1 MEGIWIA
8 ETDAVRYLYQGIL
21 QVGVGFHHWRKR
33 NGHGAVT
40 KLRQGL
46 EKLEPYRPSCMTID
60 VERLVRETSVLL
72 ADLQRRGRED
82 LPPFPPSGL
91 PSVHRTH
98 PAA

>member
-1 MEGIWIA
+1 
-8 ETDAVRYLYQGIL
+8 
-21 QVGVGFHHWRKR
+21 
-33 NGHGAVT
+33 
-40 KLRQGL
+40 
-46 EKLEPYRPSCMTID
+46 MTID